1 MKFRNL
7 VPTKFR
13 SFSFRISLKNKLIG
27 AKNRFVFVITHRRT
41 KFIILGIFMGVALRP
56 TAAKAIDFS
65 MSDGSIEKVNL
76 FKYLKTYVS
85 VSEWKSFFKDGWSR
99 DGRVILKKIG
109 SEPIFLIS
117 TGFAIGA
124 GITAYTLPKIILP
137 SLITDNLAMKFII
150 NQAQG
155 NFFEC
160 QAELLGVKDKAAMYK
175 QAQEL
180 ILRVCC
186 PAMDTSHFLPPS

>member
-1 MKFRNL
+1 MRFRNCVQKKL
-7 VPTKFR
+7 G
-13 SFSFRISLKNKLIG
+13 SFSFGIAVKNKLIG

-41 KFIILGIFMGVALRP
+41 KFIVLGIFMGVMLRP
-56 TAAKAIDFS
+56 TAAKAVDFS
-65 MSDGSIEKVNL
+65 MPDGSIEKVNVL
-76 FKYLKTYVS
+76 QYLRTYLS
-85 VSEWKSFFKDGWSR
+85 ISEWKSFFNNGWSR

-137 SLITDNLAMKFII
+137 PFIADNLAMKFII
-150 NQAQG
+150 HQAQG

-180 ILRVCC
+180 ISRVCC
-186 PAMDTSHFLPPS
+186 PNMDTSHFLPPS